1 MTPEELKPIW
11 RWDYLSFKRR
21 SELPPTSGIYAV
33 CAGKDIYYI
42 GLASNLYNR
51 WRGCKHHR
59 YHVARLVPFSYLRYI
74 EVPEP
79 SLRNCENYLIQKL
92 DPPWNYTPDPI
103 DGYLGALWWHSR
115 GHCHSKKPPIDW
127 VKWFLYLAIGDMAYV
142 CISVYL

>member
-11 RWDYLSFKRR
+11 RWDYLAFRQR
-21 SELPPTSGIYAV
+21 ANLPKAPGIYAI

-51 WRGCKHHR
+51 WRGYQHHR

-74 EVPEP
+74 EVPET
-79 SLRNCENYLIQKL
+79 SLRDCENYLIKKL

-103 DGYLGALWWHSR
+103 DGYWGALWWHLQD
-115 GHCHSKKPPIDW
+115 HCHTDNPPIDW
-127 VKWFLYLAIGDMAYV
+127 VKSLMYLMIGVAV
-142 CISVYL
+142 ALCITVYF